1 MGRRICKLAIVGAS
15 ARAAAFSALR
25 AGFEVVAADLFA
37 DADLKRACPATRIE
51 HYPQG
56 FADWLARTEC
66 DAWLYTGGLE
76 NHPDLVARMAATRL
90 LLGNSGEGLRRVRDP
105 LVLQQELRAA
115 GLRFP
120 ETLND
125 AARLPLDGSW
135 LCKTYRAA
143 GGIGVWAL
151 DSAAAADRA
160 RRLGAV
166 YQKWIEGRRGDAG
179 AVYLLGEQ
187 YAQLLGVTR
196 QLVGPHWASRPWQ
209 YAGSIGPA
217 PIQPAV
223 NEQLIRL
230 GDILVRRFAL
240 RGLVGVDLVIDDE
253 TAWIVEVNPRYTA
266 SVEVL
271 ERAIGSSLIAEHVA
285 ACQQPHWQGC
295 EAASLA
301 GANDESSRRTFG
313 KAIVFAKRDVTVTPS
328 FQHWAIEQS
337 SLKWHACRAADI
349 PAVGEVIQQGHP
361 VLTVFAEGSS
371 VDCQEAL
378 RAQVATV
385 EARLYA

>member
-1 MGRRICKLAIVGAS
+1 VGAS
-15 ARAAAFSALR
+15 ARAAAFSALG

-37 DADLKRACPATRIE
+37 DADLKQACPATRIE

-56 FADWLARTEC
+56 FVEWLARTDC

-76 NHPDLVARMAATRL
+76 NHPALVERMASERP
-90 LLGNSGEGLRRVRDP
+90 LLGNGGPALRRVRNP
-105 LVLQQELRAA
+105 LELQEEMCAA

-125 AARLPLDGSW
+125 AAGLPLDGSW

-166 YQKWIEGRRGDAG
+166 YQKRIDGRRCDAG

-187 YAQLLGVTR
+187 HAQLLGVTR
-196 QLVGPHWASRPWQ
+196 QLVGVDWAPRPWQ

-217 PIQPAV
+217 PVQPAV
-223 NEQLIRL
+223 SEQLVRL
-230 GDILVRRFAL
+230 GDVLVRRFAL
-240 RGLVGVDLVIDDE
+240 RGLVGVDLVIDGDA
-253 TAWIVEVNPRYTA
+253 AWIVEVNPRYTA

-271 ERAIGSSLIAEHVA
+271 ERAIGGSLIAEHVA
-285 ACQQPHWQGC
+285 ACQQPRWQGC
-295 EAASLA
+295 RAAPIAEA
-301 GANDESSRRTFG
+301 DDDSSRRTFG
-313 KAIVFAKRDVTVTPS
+313 KAIVFAKHEIAITPS
-328 FQHWAIEQS
+328 FQHWAIQQS
-337 SLKWHACRAADI
+337 SLEWHACRVADI
-349 PAVGEVIQQGHP
+349 PASGEVIQQGHP
-361 VLTVFAEGSS
+361 VLTVFSEGSS
-371 VDCQEAL
+371 LDCQEAL
-378 RAQVATV
+378 REQVATV